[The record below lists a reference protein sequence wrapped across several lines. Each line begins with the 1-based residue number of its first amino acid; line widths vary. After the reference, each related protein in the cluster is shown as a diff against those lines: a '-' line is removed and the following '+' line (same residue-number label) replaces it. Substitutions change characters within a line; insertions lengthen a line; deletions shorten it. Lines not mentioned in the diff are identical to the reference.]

1 MKNNRPKHRMQL
13 QPLESG
19 QIWRM
24 AELNLQV
31 GIVGRFLVHYKLA
44 KPDAI
49 RIKTAISGKGVVEKY
64 LKRNQAIL
72 IQE

>member
-1 MKNNRPKHRMQL
+1 MQL
-13 QPLESG
+13 APLESG

-44 KPDAI
+44 KPDAV
-49 RIKTAISGKGVVEKY
+49 RIKTAISGKSVVEKY
-64 LKRNQAIL
+64 LKKNQAIL
-72 IQE
+72 VQE